1 MRPPICA
8 ICDRDIRDYPDLKFD
23 LVRFADF
30 EAIEGP
36 GHPDGLE
43 WFCSDH
49 IKQAQ
54 ERELLF
60 ISDAIREIKKKENS
74 LFNRIVKK
82 FRG

>member
-8 ICDRDIRDYPDLKFD
+8 ICDREIREHPDLMFD

-49 IKQAQ
+49 IKLAKD
-54 ERELLF
+54 RELLF
-60 ISDAIREIKKKENS
+60 TSDAIRQIKKRENS
-74 LFNRIVKK
+74 WLHRIMRK
-82 FRG
+82 FKA